1 MMMGRRRW
9 RNKSEDLPQFFNLRI
24 SGKDFRR
31 TVFLMLL
38 DFYLG
43 RCHRCAV
50 MCFML
55 LLALSF
61 DAVAQNNVVV
71 SGEQMQDTLKSTVV
85 TATAKPSVTVQSAPL
100 QVMDK
105 GDFSKLGIKE
115 LHEAVKT
122 FSGVQIKDYG
132 GIGGVKTVSV
142 RSMGVQHTAVSY
154 DGVTLSNAQSGQ
166 IDIGRFNLDNVELVT
181 LSIGQTDDIFQSAR
195 MFASAGVLSVKT
207 SEPVF
212 EEGKSYNI
220 GGAMRVSSFAT
231 YNPAL
236 YYNRKVNDKWSFA
249 VNADWLVSDGEYP
262 YTLVNNNTVTEL
274 NRTNTDV
281 DTKRVEANVYG
292 NLSKGGKLVFK
303 GNWMS
308 SQRGLPGSVIYY
320 NTEATERL
328 WDEAGFV
335 QAHYKKSL
343 GKWDLQGQ
351 LKYNYAW
358 NKYSDKGEQFQGG
371 VRTDYFTQKELYGS
385 LSAKY
390 QINRNIQ
397 AVVSQDLFRNSLDAS
412 YENCVYP
419 RRNTSLTALAA
430 KYNDGRVNAVASLLH
445 TFISEEVSAG
455 PAAAD
460 RSRFSP
466 AVSVSY
472 KPFAKENLRIRASY
486 QDIFRNPTFNDLYY
500 DRVGNAALNPEIA
513 RQMNLGI
520 TWRKGF
526 ERVVDEVSLQ
536 ADFFHNKVKDKIVGL
551 PTLFVWRMLNMGEV
565 DITGADINIGTSVWM
580 GTDYRLQ
587 AQGSWSWQKAID
599 VSDPTSKSYKHQ
611 IPYTPKH
618 SGNMQLSLMAPWG
631 TLGYLVQGV
640 GERFSLP
647 QNVKQNL
654 MDAYV
659 EHSVSFGKSFTA
671 GKGKIQMQL
680 ECRNIT
686 DVQYEVIQY
695 YPMPGRSFRFTLK
708 FDY

>member
-1 MMMGRRRW
+1 MR
-9 RNKSEDLPQFFNLRI
+9 
-24 SGKDFRR
+24 
-31 TVFLMLL
+31 L

-43 RCHRCAV
+43 MYHKCAV
-50 MCFML
+50 MCLML
-55 LLALSF
+55 LLALCT
-61 DAVAQNNVVV
+61 DAGAQNNVVV
-71 SGEQMQDTLKSTVV
+71 SVEQMQDTLKSAVV
-85 TATAKPSVTVQSAPL
+85 TATAKPSATVQSAPL

-142 RSMGVQHTAVSY
+142 RSMGTQHTAVSY
-154 DGVTLSNAQSGQ
+154 DGVTISNAQSGQ
-166 IDIGRFNLDNVELVT
+166 IDIGRFNLDNVEMVT
-181 LSIGQTDDIFQSAR
+181 LSIGQSDDIFQSAR

-207 SEPVF
+207 SEPLF
-212 EEGKSYNI
+212 EEGKDYNA
-220 GGAMRVSSFAT
+220 GGAMRISSFGT

-236 YYNRKVNDKWSFA
+236 YYNRKFNGNWSCA
-249 VNADWLVSDGEYP
+249 VNADWLSSEGEYP
-262 YTLVNNNTVTEL
+262 YTLVNSNTVTEHK
-274 NRTNTDV
+274 RTNSDV

-292 NLSKGGKLVFK
+292 NLAKGGRLAFK

-320 NTEATERL
+320 NTDSRERL

-335 QAHYKKSL
+335 QAHYTKSL

-351 LKYNYAW
+351 LKYNYSW
-358 NKYSDKGEQFQGG
+358 NKYSDMGEQYQGG
-371 VRTDYFTQKELYGS
+371 VRTDYFTQKEYYGS
-385 LSAKY
+385 VSARYRAGKY
-390 QINRNIQ
+390 IE
-397 AVVSQDLFRNSLDAS
+397 AVVSQDYFRNSLDAS

-430 KYNDGRVNAVASLLH
+430 RYNNRRLNVTASLLH
-445 TFISEEVSAG
+445 TFISEQIRTG
-455 PAAAD
+455 NAAAD

-472 KPFAKENLRIRASY
+472 KPFAQHSFRIRASY

-500 DRVGNAALNPEIA
+500 DRVGNAALNPEVA
-513 RQMNLGI
+513 RQMNVGI

-565 DITGADINIGTSVWM
+565 DITGADVNIGTSAWL
-580 GTDYRLQ
+580 GTGYRIQL
-587 AQGSWSWQKAID
+587 QGSWSWQKAID
-599 VSDPTSKSYKHQ
+599 VSNPESKNYRHQ
-611 IPYTPKH
+611 IPYTPEH
-618 SGNMQLSLMAPWG
+618 SGNLQLSLLAPWG
-631 TLGYLVQGV
+631 TLGYLVQCA

-647 QNVKQNL
+647 QNIKANL
-654 MDAYV
+654 LEAYV
-659 EHSVSFGKSFTA
+659 EHSASFGKTFKA
-671 GKGKIQMQL
+671 GKGKVQVQL

-695 YPMPGRSFRFTLK
+695 YPMPGRSYRFTLK

>member
-1 MMMGRRRW
+1 M
-9 RNKSEDLPQFFNLRI
+9 Q
-24 SGKDFRR
+24 
-31 TVFLMLL
+31 L
-38 DFYLG
+38 DFHLG
-43 RCHRCAV
+43 RYRLCTL
-50 MCFML
+50 MCL
-55 LLALSF
+55 LLVF
-61 DAVAQNNVVV
+61 CIDARGQNVVV
-71 SGEQMQDTLKSTVV
+71 QESGDQMQDTLRSAVV
-85 TATAKPSVTVQSAPL
+85 TASAKPSATMQSAPL

-105 GDFSKLGIKE
+105 ADFSKLGIKE
-115 LHEAVKT
+115 LHEVVKT

-142 RSMGVQHTAVSY
+142 RSMGTQHTAVSY

-166 IDIGRFNLDNVELVT
+166 IDIGRFNLDNVEMVT

-195 MFASAGVLSVKT
+195 MFASAGVLNVKT

-212 EEGKSYNI
+212 EDGKSYNA
-220 GGAMRVSSFAT
+220 GGAMRISSFGT
-231 YNPAL
+231 YNPAV
-236 YYNRKVNDKWSFA
+236 YYNQKFNCKWSCA
-249 VNADWLVSDGEYP
+249 VNADWLSSDGEYP
-262 YTLVNNNTVTEL
+262 YTLVNSNTVTEHERS
-274 NRTNTDV
+274 NSDV
-281 DTKRVEANVYG
+281 DTKRIEANVYG
-292 NLSKGGKLVFK
+292 NLKDGGKLVFK

-320 NTEATERL
+320 NTDSRERL

-335 QAHYKKSL
+335 QANYRQSL
-343 GKWDLQGQ
+343 GEKWTIQGQ

-358 NKYSDKGEQFQGG
+358 NKYSDMGEQYQGG
-371 VRTDYFTQKELYGS
+371 VRTDYFTQKEYYGS
-385 LSAKY
+385 ISAKY
-390 QINRNIQ
+390 QASRNLE
-397 AVVSQDLFRNSLDAS
+397 AVISQDLFRNSLDAS

-430 KYNDGRVNAVASLLH
+430 RYNNGRVNVVASVLH
-445 TFISEEVSAG
+445 TFISEEVRSG
-455 PAAAD
+455 NAAAD

-472 KPFAKENLRIRASY
+472 KPFAKHSFRIRASY

-513 RQMNLGI
+513 RQMNVGI

-565 DITGADINIGTSVWM
+565 DITGADVNFGTTVWL
-580 GTDYRLQ
+580 GNNYRVQ
-587 AQGSWSWQKAID
+587 MQGNWSWQKAID
-599 VSDPTSKSYKHQ
+599 VSNPQSKNYRHQ
-611 IPYTPKH
+611 IPYTPEH
-618 SGNMQLSLMAPWG
+618 SGNLQLSLLAPWG
-631 TLGYLVQGV
+631 TLGYIVQGV

-647 QNVKQNL
+647 QNVQGNL
-654 MDAYV
+654 LEAYV
-659 EHSVSFGKSFTA
+659 EHSLSFGKSFRA
-671 GKGKIQMQL
+671 GKAGVQLQL

-686 DVQYEVIQY
+686 NEQYEVIQY
-695 YPMPGRSFRFTLK
+695 YPMPGRSYRFTLK